1 MSKENQQKAVKK
13 IKRITAIILVL
24 LLTIPIQL
32 PAEVQAVG
40 GEVSIG
46 TATLNVR
53 TGPGL
58 SYPVLTQVH
67 RDQEFSIV
75 ETKGDWYKITTGRGD
90 GWVANWLV
98 IRESGESLDEPGQ
111 QGTVNTNGL
120 RLRKGPS
127 TSDSV
132 VTVLNKGDEVTVSK
146 ADGRWLSVQSGN
158 AEGWVHEDYVTL
170 SGESDETE
178 ESVSPSS
185 ANSFATI
192 SANSLNVRSEPSLNG
207 EIEGKVNEGEQYAIL
222 NEKNNWYE
230 IQFADGSSG
239 WIASWFAEATGESV
253 KKESTSPAQ
262 GNFEELT
269 ILHDGTNIRS
279 SADVQSRVVKRAD
292 SGETFTVTG
301 KSGDWYEIRL
311 DDGSAA
317 FVAGWI
323 VSLRTASGEETS
335 PPRKSSGGISGKLI
349 VIDPGHGGR
358 DSGTIGTRG
367 TLEKL
372 ITMKTGKLLADKLD
386 QAGAEVVITRK
397 SDEYVSLPSR
407 VSLSHYYDADAFI
420 SIHFDSINDGS
431 IAGHTTYYNKGY
443 QEELAYDVHE
453 SLASRLPSR
462 DRGVRIG
469 DYHVIRENKQAAVLL
484 ELGFLSNPA
493 EEANMTSGSFQDL
506 AATAIYHG
514 LNNYFS
520 N

>member
-1 MSKENQQKAVKK
+1 MKA

-24 LLTIPIQL
+24 LLTIPFL
-32 PAEVQAVG
+32 PTADVQADEG
-40 GEVSIG
+40 TVSIG

-67 RDQEFSIV
+67 RNQQFSIV
-75 ETKGDWYKITTGRGD
+75 ETKGGWYKITTGSGD
-90 GWVANWLV
+90 GWVADWLV
-98 IRESGESLDEPGQ
+98 IRETGESLDESGQ
-111 QGTVNTNGL
+111 QGTVNTDGL

-132 VTVLNKGDEVTVSK
+132 VTVLNKGDKVAVSQVNGSWI
-146 ADGRWLSVQSGN
+146 AVQSGN
-158 AEGWVHEDYVTL
+158 AEGWVHEDFVTL
-170 SGESDETE
+170 SGGAE
-178 ESVSPSS
+178 ESGESVPQSS
-185 ANSFATI
+185 EHSFATI

-207 EIEGKVNEGEQYAIL
+207 DIVGKVNEGEQYAIL
-222 NEKNNWYE
+222 NEKNNWFE
-230 IQFADGSSG
+230 IRLSDDSSG
-239 WIASWFAEATGESV
+239 WIASWFAETTGKSG
-253 KKESTSPAQ
+253 KKESASPEQ
-262 GNFEELT
+262 GNGEEVT

-279 SADVQSRVVKRAD
+279 SADVQSPVVERAD
-292 SGETFTVTG
+292 GGESFAVTG
-301 KSGDWYEIRL
+301 KYGDWYEIRL
-311 DDGSAA
+311 EDGSAA
-317 FVAGWI
+317 YVAGWI
-323 VSLRTASGEETS
+323 VSLRTGSGGETS
-335 PPRKSSGGISGKLI
+335 PSRKPSGGISGKLI

-372 ITMKTGKLLADKLD
+372 ITMKTGKLLADKLE

-397 SDEYVSLPSR
+397 GDEYVSLPSR

-431 IAGHTTYYNKGY
+431 IAGHTTYYNKGF

-514 LNNYFS
+514 LNDYFS
-520 N
+520 D